1 MVDINANAP
10 YGINPKNGKPYTY
23 WQAVFDE
30 SSDTYKAAQ
39 QDYWDTLKAAGKGIG
54 AGTMDVADSMYGD
67 DGKERFQW
75 SWLFSNPSKFL
86 GELGGNIGHWAV
98 NTGHKG
104 YGNEKQDPR
113 DRYIERLKKE
123 PLWQDKNG
131 NFAPDDLTTTFLKLF
146 MNEDDN
152 KVDLQDPLL
161 ADFAAGAGKES
172 AGVSGSKPLNLPSIG
187 AMPKLPDVD
196 WQGIRDRINNIN
208 VDANYE
214 APQRD
219 PLVALGDFLAN
230 IDLTSNLSG
239 DWSKASN
246 KMVEFQKY
254 NEEQEKAAKNKTADK
269 KAELELWKAMKDVA
283 IQEAAANHAM
293 KNAEF
298 GLKWQQAKMNAALQQ
313 AKANAYY
320 GGGLGY
326 GGMNSAMVNMYKQQQ
341 ASGVGSNSA
350 LVDFTDDPDMTPK
363 KALQKANAKAMQ
375 IPQDSRVAF
384 IQGYLSNWNELK
396 KGSK

>member
-1 MVDINANAP
+1 MAETALS
-10 YGINPKNGKPYTY
+10 KNNQYKRIPGTLLYTKPEEVK
-23 WQAVFDE
+23 QQE
-30 SSDTYKAAQ
+30 KEEAQ
-39 QDYWDTLKAAGKGIG
+39 ENWEMLKAAGKGVG
-54 AGTMDVADSMYGD
+54 AGTMDLANSMYGD
-67 DGKERFQW
+67 DGQERFQW

-104 YGNEKQDPR
+104 YGTEDQDPR
-113 DRYIERLKKE
+113 DRYIERLRKE
-123 PLWQDKNG
+123 PLWQDKYG

-161 ADFAAGAGKES
+161 ADFAAGGKES
-172 AGVSGSKPLNLPSIG
+172 GGIGTSTPVNLPSIG
-187 AMPKLPDVD
+187 AMPVLPNVD
-196 WQGIRDRINNIN
+196 WQGIRNRINNID

-254 NEEQEKAAKNKTADK
+254 NEEQEKAAKNRTADK

-298 GLKWQQAKMNAALQQ
+298 GLKWQQARMNAALQQ

-320 GGGLGY
+320 SNGGV

-341 ASGVGSNSA
+341 AGSIGGTVA
-350 LVDFTDDPDMTPK
+350 LADFTKDPDIKPK
-363 KALQKANAKAMQ
+363 KMLQNAQTQAMRL
-375 IPQDSRVAF
+375 PPESRVSF
-384 IQGYLSNWNELK
+384 IQGYISNWNELK

>member
-1 MVDINANAP
+1 MAETALSKNNP
-10 YGINPKNGKPYTY
+10 YKRIPGTLLYTKP
-23 WQAVFDE
+23 DE
-30 SSDTYKAAQ
+30 VKQQEKEEAQ
-39 QDYWDTLKAAGKGIG
+39 ENWEMLKAAGKGFG
-54 AGTMDVADSMYGD
+54 SGTMDLANSMYGD
-67 DGKERFQW
+67 DGQERFQW
-75 SWLFSNPSKFL
+75 SWLFSNPAKFL

-104 YGNEKQDPR
+104 YGTEGQDPR
-113 DRYIERLKKE
+113 DRYIERLKNE
-123 PLWQDKNG
+123 PLWQDKYG
-131 NFAPDDLTTTFLKLF
+131 NFAPDDVVTSFLKLF

-152 KVDLQDPLL
+152 NVDLQDPLL
-161 ADFAAGAGKES
+161 ADFASGGKES
-172 AGVSGSKPLNLPSIG
+172 AGFGTSTPVNLPSIG
-187 AMPKLPDVD
+187 AMPALPNVD
-196 WQGIRDRINNIN
+196 WQAIRDRINNID
-208 VDANYE
+208 VDTNYE

-239 DWSKASN
+239 DWSKASG
-246 KMVEFQKY
+246 KMAEFQKY

-293 KNAEF
+293 RNAEF
-298 GLKWQQAKMNAALQQ
+298 GLKWQQARMNAALQQ

-320 GGGLGY
+320 SNGGLGR
-326 GGMNSAMVNMYKQQQ
+326 MNSAMVNMYKQQQ

-350 LVDFTDDPDMTPK
+350 LVDFTDDPKMTPK
-363 KALQKANAKAMQ
+363 KALQKAQIKAMQ
-375 IPQDSRVAF
+375 LPQDSRVAF